1 LVVAVAVAS
10 LLALPCGVYAA
21 AGGASSTQT
30 ASVSSA
36 TVGGTAYG
44 SATATPPRSS
54 SAPTAGRKLKAKP
67 ARSLGDRVPL
77 RRGMRGHD
85 VKILQD
91 FLNRVGLKISIDG
104 TYGTGTYRAVRRFQ
118 KRAELPVNGVIR
130 VDSINRLREVLDEG
144 GFKLKTVPAST
155 AVDGTAP
162 GPTATINPDGTA
174 TAPAGAPAAVVAIID
189 AGNEIATKPY
199 KYGGGHG
206 SFEDSGYDCSG
217 SVSYA
222 LHGANLL
229 TVARDSTGLQS
240 FGQAGPGQW
249 VTTYGKASHAYMVVA
264 GLRFD
269 TSGRSKGGT
278 RWQTAMRSSDGYVAR
293 HPVGL

>member
-1 LVVAVAVAS
+1 M
-10 LLALPCGVYAA
+10 LALPCGVYAA
-21 AGGASSTQT
+21 AGGASPSTQT
-30 ASVSSA
+30 ASSSVA
-36 TVGGTAYG
+36 SVGGSAYG
-44 SATATPPRSS
+44 SAPAT
-54 SAPTAGRKLKAKP
+54 APTTTKTVTSSPTTTKTKTTTKAK
-67 ARSLGDRVPL
+67 ALHLGDRVPL

-85 VKILQD
+85 IKILQD
-91 FLNRVGLKISIDG
+91 FLNRVGMKISIDG

-118 KRAELPVNGVIR
+118 KRAELTVNGVVQ
-130 VDSINRLREVLDEG
+130 VDSINRLREVLDDG
-144 GFKLKTVPAST
+144 GFDLATVPAST
-155 AVDGTAP
+155 AVDGTTP

-174 TAPAGAPAAVVAIID
+174 TAPAGAPAGVLAIIA

-206 SFEDSGYDCSG
+206 TFEDSGYDCSG

-229 TVARDSTGLQS
+229 TVARDSTGLES

-249 VTTYGKASHAYMVVA
+249 VTIYGKSSHAYMVVA

-278 RWQTAMRSSDGYVAR
+278 RWQADMRSSDGYVVR